1 MSITFSQNPDLV
13 PGSRRI
19 PMSSLL
25 ELGVGNAPE
34 YVVLAG
40 LDRHHPLSGR
50 ELRHGSLQ
58 GNGRTYDI
66 TTPGSDSFG
75 FGLVFTH
82 TVKGFYNGTYGYLD
96 DMIFTPSSG
105 SFRSEYLALYGFGKA
120 GLPDVAMR
128 ARLEAEV
135 SCPLFDAGIFGIAE
149 IYPDAVHLG
158 TLDLLTWAVFSEA
171 RVTPGGLGS
180 KIMGTPKVVQEPS
193 FGGGS
198 WQGLA
203 RYGDLGRRASA
214 FKVA

>member
-19 PMSSLL
+19 PMAALL
-25 ELGVGNAPE
+25 EHGLGNAPE

-40 LDRHHPLSGR
+40 LDRHQPLAGR
-50 ELRHGSLQ
+50 EPRQGFLQ
-58 GNGRTYDI
+58 GNGKTYDI
-66 TTPGSDSFG
+66 SPPGSDSYG

-96 DMIFTPSSG
+96 ELLFTPSCG
-105 SFRSEYLALYGFGKA
+105 SFRSEYLSLYGFGKA
-120 GLPDVAMR
+120 GLPDVALR

-135 SCPLFDAGIFGIAE
+135 SCPLFDAGVFGIE
-149 IYPDAVHLG
+149 ELYPDASHLG

-171 RVTPGGLGS
+171 RVIPGSLGTLLS
-180 KIMGTPKVVQEPS
+180 PAPKPVQEPS

-198 WQGLA
+198 WQGMA
-203 RYGDLGRRASA
+203 RAGDLGRRASA

>member
-19 PMSSLL
+19 PMATLL
-25 ELGVGNAPE
+25 EHGLGNAPE

-40 LDRHHPLSGR
+40 LDRHHPLAGR
-50 ELRHGSLQ
+50 ELRQGSLQ
-58 GNGRTYDI
+58 GNGKTYEI

-96 DMIFTPSSG
+96 ELIFTPSSG
-105 SFRSEYLALYGFGKA
+105 NFRSEYLALYGFGKA

-128 ARLEAEV
+128 AQLEAEV
-135 SCPLFDAGIFGIAE
+135 SCPLFDAGVFAIPE
-149 IYPDAVHLG
+149 IYSDAVHLG
-158 TLDLLTWAVFSEA
+158 TLDLLTWAIFSEA
-171 RVTPGGLGS
+171 RVTPGSLGQRL
-180 KIMGTPKVVQEPS
+180 TAAAAATQEPH

-198 WQGLA
+198 WQGIA
-203 RYGDLGRRASA
+203 RAGDLGRRASS
-214 FKVA
+214 FKAA